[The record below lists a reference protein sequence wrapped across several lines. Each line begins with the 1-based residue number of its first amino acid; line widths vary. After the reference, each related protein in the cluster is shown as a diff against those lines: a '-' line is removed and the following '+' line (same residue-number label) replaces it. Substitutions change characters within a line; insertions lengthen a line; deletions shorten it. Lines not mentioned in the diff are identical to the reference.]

1 MGTLVYEESWRTWR
15 CFSWRRKVSAHAI
28 ESSIINDIGIPLG
41 LQAKF
46 RPLFSISG
54 TSEGVLL
61 PALYKVLLSP
71 PTYCSYVF
79 LWPVLSFPEERACT
93 LVSVSPLS
101 QVFPAV
107 QPVFISFSFT
117 ARFSPTS
124 LPPVMEPQLPLSLI
138 SQQPHPYHVGC
149 F

>member
-1 MGTLVYEESWRTWR
+1 MRNPEGLGG
-15 CFSWRRKVSAHAI
+15 VSPGGEKSQHAI

-79 LWPVLSFPEERACT
+79 L
-93 LVSVSPLS
+93 
-101 QVFPAV
+101 
-107 QPVFISFSFT
+107 
-117 ARFSPTS
+117 
-124 LPPVMEPQLPLSLI
+124 
-138 SQQPHPYHVGC
+138 
-149 F
+149 